1 MRRSL
6 VVIALALGPTL
17 CASAAAA
24 QDVPASSPSEVQ
36 GLSEARTVARC
47 LHEQDQHIQRLLAL
61 IDQAEQRSRAA
72 GVAEDVRRDA
82 RASIDALVDR
92 IRQHAQEARQCVE
105 SVPIPVRIDSR
116 TTQTAPPDP
125 AHDALARPQG
135 TVHEVEGAGPLAEGV
150 RVVRGERVDGTGS
163 APDASVRAAIR
174 AVGPRIAQCYGE
186 YVDRVALQRGELHLS
201 LTVDG
206 GRTPLVRV
214 EGGSGFDTQ
223 LRQCVE
229 RAARAVRIPD
239 QRGRSVYAYTLQL
252 GGE

>member
-6 VVIALALGPTL
+6 VLIALALGPAL

-24 QDVPASSPSEVQ
+24 QTGSSSEVQ
-36 GLSEARTVARC
+36 GLAAARTVARC
-47 LHEQDQHIQRLLAL
+47 VHEQDQHIQRLLAL

-92 IRQHAQEARQCVE
+92 VRQHAQEARQCVE

-116 TTQTAPPDP
+116 TTETAPPDP
-125 AHDALARPQG
+125 AHDTLSRSHG
-135 TVHEVEGAGPLAEGV
+135 TVHEVEGAGPLGDGV

-163 APDASVRAAIR
+163 APDASVRAAVHAI
-174 AVGPRIAQCYGE
+174 GPRVAQCYGE
-186 YVDRVALQRGELHLS
+186 YVARVALQRGELHLT

-206 GRTPLVRV
+206 PRTPLVRV
-214 EGGSGFDTQ
+214 EGGGGFDAQ

-252 GGE
+252 GGD